1 MSGTVR
7 VPVLARILRSY
18 DAPEILMLGG
28 AALWVFV
35 GIAYVL
41 GTL

>member
-1 MSGTVR
+1 MFVQ
-7 VPVLARILRSY
+7 ILRSY
-18 DAPEILMLGG
+18 DIPEILML
-28 AALWVFV
+28 AAASLCVFA